1 MTSTVPGWIAWP
13 VIVAMMITLAVRYT
27 WFNRTLYDNYLSNTL
42 AWMLVT
48 QLLREHVVEQLLS
61 RSALITVTLAQHL
74 SMATMSFIAAEF
86 MGFVAM
92 WSHLSPAAAKLS
104 AEGINGMRRRH
115 RYHRLAALGF
125 ALAFLVVTTRS
136 RVNGQILELAGGWDN
151 VVAWALF
158 SAMPVTL
165 AGQMLNMCVA
175 EFRRHNAKPRERFLS
190 VGAAVIAA
198 IVGIN
203 CLLALFLAILEELGW
218 VHSIDY
224 RLKTHPVYF
233 FLVAAG
239 TMLAAATPCVLVVIA
254 RLGSD
259 QTSRNWRQL
268 QRLRSD
274 MNAAVPGTV
283 FGLRGQPSGRRK
295 TMLQLH
301 QTTVEIRDAILQLRP
316 FFRPVDPLV
325 QDQYL
330 RASSVPK
337 GQHEEAVFA
346 LQLAVAVHD
355 KAAGNAGSSDI
366 DPAMIVKSRARNLDE
381 ETAELLRI
389 SRWWPR
395 AQTATSSTVS

>member
-1 MTSTVPGWIAWP
+1 MTSTVPAWIAWP

-61 RSALITVTLAQHL
+61 KSALISVTLAQHL

-92 WSHLSPAAAKLS
+92 WSHLSPEAAEMTS
-104 AEGINGMRRRH
+104 EGIEAMRRRH
-115 RYHRLAALGF
+115 RYYRFAALGF
-125 ALAFLVVTTRS
+125 VVAFLAVTTRS
-136 RVNGQILELAGGWDN
+136 RVAGQVLELAGGWDN
-151 VVAWALF
+151 VVAWAF
-158 SAMPVTL
+158 FAAMPVTL
-165 AGQMLNMCVA
+165 SAQMATMCVA
-175 EFRRHNAKPRERFLS
+175 EFRRQNAAPRERVLA
-190 VGAAVIAA
+190 VGAALIAA

-203 CLLALFLAILEELGW
+203 CLVALFLAIFEELGW
-218 VHSIDY
+218 VHSIEY

-239 TMLAAATPCVLVVIA
+239 TMVAAATPCVLALVA

-268 QRLRSD
+268 QRLRAD
-274 MNAAVPGTV
+274 MTAAVPESV
-283 FGLRGQPSGRRK
+283 FELRGQPSGRRK
-295 TMLQLH
+295 TVLQLH

-316 FFRPVDPLV
+316 FFRSIDPAV
-325 QDQYL
+325 QQQYL
-330 RASSVPK
+330 RSSSVPAD
-337 GQHEEAVFA
+337 QQESALFA
-346 LQLAVAVHD
+346 LQLASAVQD
-355 KAAGNAGSSDI
+355 KAAGTPGSSTF
-366 DPAMIVKSRARNLDE
+366 DPALIVKSRARNLDE